1 MPFGFLLKTGDLNLI
16 VWKLWKSDFPLSPKF
31 AGFCYYSCGF
41 CFSDC
46 HMLSLIR
53 ISLRHKLNVFSFVFS
68 ELSPGHAWALP
79 IFPCICSQ
87 FFFFNVLV
95 SNGGLTM
102 RMSEEKDMR
111 LSSPVRT
118 LKSQRAAEPPS
129 AGECWIPPIKDTL
142 VQGQR

>member
-1 MPFGFLLKTGDLNLI
+1 MCFLLCFLN
-16 VWKLWKSDFPLSPKF
+16 FPL
-31 AGFCYYSCGF
+31 GM
-41 CFSDC
+41 
-46 HMLSLIR
+46 H
-53 ISLRHKLNVFSFVFS
+53 
-68 ELSPGHAWALP
+68 GHFLFFRVYAV
-79 IFPCICSQ
+79 S

-118 LKSQRAAEPPS
+118 LKSQLAAEQPS